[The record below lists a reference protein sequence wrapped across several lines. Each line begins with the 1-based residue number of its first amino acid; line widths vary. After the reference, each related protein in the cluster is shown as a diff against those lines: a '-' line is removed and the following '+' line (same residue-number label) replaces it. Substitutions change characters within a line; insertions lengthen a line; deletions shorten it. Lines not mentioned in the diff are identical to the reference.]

1 MKRYLIILALVI
13 LGIFS
18 LLLSDRSS
26 DPATEGKIM
35 QFSAEDINYDDGS
48 GVLLRWKPLDKSKRI
63 IQYNV
68 YRGVHPDS
76 LFFLSHLE
84 VDPKMG
90 VLSDELFFYDKDYPT
105 LVDFET
111 APGKIK
117 REKDQREGSPLLK
130 GVPRDPAVLA
140 NILDRYSVLGMVGSK
155 VYYKHSKK
163 LVETDSTFTAGLKL
177 NQFEYILANVVSGQK
192 YYYTVLGVNER
203 GQYLPFADVKDVVPE
218 DNRPDPT
225 ATVNS
230 VLVTDN
236 NELRLEWNPPSVAT
250 DIALWEGW
258 LVPKAAVPAFE
269 AAQARNAEAM
279 AQEDFAAE
287 WKGGA
292 RQIFQ
297 IQNMSQS
304 STYYHTVAMAEL
316 GLPAAIDPEAYALVL
331 GYMDYSGSFG
341 YSMGKPIHSALS
353 SDIPTLPDFRVLDKR
368 NDKGDNLYISIG
380 KPLVMISQA
389 AYTNAKRNNLRINY
403 EISANEAYGIQR
415 VRFQFFDESGAELG
429 TITEHY
435 LDQIV
440 NLKLPENKK
449 MNLNDIT
456 VKIAVLSTGEK
467 DYPEHE
473 MIQHLAYDQANRRF
487 SGTRVELAGQKLNRL
502 YYDLISTN
510 KLDNNFVPGIR
521 MGGMSRGYTH
531 TINYEDMLYQPLMGY
546 DKASHRFK
554 LNPFVTVDTDTVY
567 GAALKVPLFK
577 EEFEGQIKE
586 LERKVAEGQH
596 LFAVTIDTAKADS
609 IRQVLAVDKAT
620 LEFTKKHPAVLEA
633 AYKKGKASW
642 LKVFL
647 RERDKNFRSY
657 AYQMLVT
664 NGRGLYNTSDIYSK
678 AGSSWFYPRN
688 EWFDDTKVITLI
700 ASLIL
705 FFLVLYGIFVSR
717 SKDPYIR
724 PIAGLAELDNAV
736 GRATEMG
743 RPVMFV
749 PGWGTLGD
757 PCTISAMMILSQVAR
772 KTAEFDVRL
781 ISPHV
786 DYFVVPLAQEVV
798 KTAYSEIG
806 RPDSYN
812 QNDIF
817 YVSDVQFAFSAA
829 VNGITIRDRVATI
842 FYMGYFNAEALLM
855 TETGN
860 QCGAIQIAASDA
872 ITQIPFFIT
881 TCDYTL
887 IGEEFYAASAYLS
900 KNPDIVSMLKA
911 QDGFKLLIVV
921 FMIVGT
927 ILSSLHMMDFINA
940 FPVE

>member
-1 MKRYLIILALVI
+1 MKRYLIILALVV

-18 LLLSDRSS
+18 LLLSDRNT

-35 QFSAEDINYDDGS
+35 QFSAEDIQYDDGS

-90 VLSDELFFYDKDYPT
+90 VLSEELFFYDKDYPT

-117 REKDQREGSPLLK
+117 REKGQKEGSPLLK
-130 GVPRDPAVLA
+130 GVPRDPSVLA
-140 NILDRYSVLGMVGSK
+140 GILDRYSVLGIVASK
-155 VYYKHSKK
+155 NYYKQSKK
-163 LVETDSTFTAGLKL
+163 IVEADSSFSAGLRL
-177 NQFEYILANVVSGQK
+177 NQFEYILANVISGQK

-203 GQYLPFADVKDVVPE
+203 GQYLPYADVKEVVPN

-225 ATVNS
+225 ASVNS
-230 VLVTDN
+230 VLLTDSK
-236 NELRLEWNPPSVAT
+236 ELRLEWNPPSVAT
-250 DIALWEGW
+250 DIAMWEGW
-258 LVPKAAVPAFE
+258 LVPKAALPAFE
-269 AAQARNAEAM
+269 SAQAKNAA
-279 AQEDFAAE
+279 ADATEDFASE

-292 RQIFQ
+292 RQLFQ
-297 IQNMSQS
+297 IQNMYQS
-304 STYYHTVAMAEL
+304 STYYHTVALEELGMAE
-316 GLPAAIDPEAYALVL
+316 AIDPGAYALVL
-331 GYMDYSGSFG
+331 GYMDYSGGFA
-341 YSMGKPIHSALS
+341 YSLGKPIHAALS
-353 SDIPTLPDFRVLDKR
+353 TEIPALPDFEVLDKR

-389 AYTNAKRNNLRINY
+389 AYTNARRNRLRINY
-403 EISANEAYGIQR
+403 EISANEAYNIR
-415 VRFQFFDESGAELG
+415 KVRFSFFDDTGAELG
-429 TITEHY
+429 SITEHY
-435 LDQIV
+435 LDQIIQ
-440 NLKLPENKK
+440 LKLPAARK
-449 MNLNDIT
+449 MDLNDIT
-456 VKIAVLSTGEK
+456 VKIAVMSSGDKE
-467 DYPEHE
+467 YPEHE
-473 MIQHLAYDQANRRF
+473 MIQHLVYDQSNRRF
-487 SGTRVELAGQKLNRL
+487 SGSRVELEGQKLNRL
-502 YYDLISTN
+502 FYDLVSTN
-510 KLDNNFVPGIR
+510 KLDRNFAPGIR

-531 TINYEDMLYQPLMGY
+531 TISYEDMLYQPLMGY
-546 DKASHRFK
+546 DSSTHRFK
-554 LNPFVTVDTDTVY
+554 LNPYVVVDADTAY
-567 GAALKVPLFK
+567 GATLKVPLFK
-577 EEFEGQIKE
+577 EEFAGQIEE

-596 LFAVTIDTAKADS
+596 LFSVTIDTAKADS
-609 IRQVLAVDKAT
+609 IRQVLAMDKAT

-647 RERDKNFRSY
+647 RERDKNYRSY

-664 NGRGLYNTSDIYSK
+664 NGRGLYNLSEAYSK
-678 AGSSWFYPRN
+678 DGSTWFYPKN

-717 SKDPYIR
+717 HKDPYIR

-786 DYFVVPLAQEVV
+786 DYFVVPLAQEMV

-900 KNPDIVSMLKA
+900 KNADIVSMLKA
-911 QDGFKLLIVV
+911 QDGFKLLIVI
-921 FMIVGT
+921 FMFIGT
-927 ILSSLHMMDFINA
+927 ILSTLHIMEFINV